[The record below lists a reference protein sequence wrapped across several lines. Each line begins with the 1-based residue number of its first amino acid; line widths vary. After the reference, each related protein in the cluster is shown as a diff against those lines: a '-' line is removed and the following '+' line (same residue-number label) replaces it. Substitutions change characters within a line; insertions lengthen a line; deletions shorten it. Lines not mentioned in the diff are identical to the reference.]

1 MQALEMAIARRQTE
15 LPAHVVVD
23 GLSEM
28 VRRRARKYDEI
39 YSEPEEWFWRRFE
52 D

>member
-1 MQALEMAIARRQTE
+1 MAIARRQTPQV
-15 LPAHVVVD
+15 PAHVVVD

-39 YSEPEEWFWRRFE
+39 YSEPEERFWRRFE